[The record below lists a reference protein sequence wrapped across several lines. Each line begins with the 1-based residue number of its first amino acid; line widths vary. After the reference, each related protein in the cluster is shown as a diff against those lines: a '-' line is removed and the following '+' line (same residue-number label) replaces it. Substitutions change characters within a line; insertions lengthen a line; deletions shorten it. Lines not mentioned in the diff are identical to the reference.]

1 MDKRKINLAKF
12 RFEKAEEELEISKTL
27 FDKEYFG
34 ASLSSSYY
42 AIFHAV
48 RTVFAFE
55 EIDSKRHTGII
66 YLFSEHFVKTGY
78 LNNEL
83 RKILSHAFEHRLD
96 SDYVDFYIVEKATAE
111 KQIDN
116 AEYFIKEISNFVKSF
131 YKIEL

>member
-1 MDKRKINLAKF
+1 MGYFYMDKRKINLAKF

-55 EIDSKRHTGII
+55 
-66 YLFSEHFVKTGY
+66 Y
-78 LNNEL
+78 
-83 RKILSHAFEHRLD
+83 RLD

-111 KQIDN
+111 KQIDS
-116 AEYFIKEISNFVKSF
+116 AENFLKEISNFVKSF